1 MDGLGAFNPLSSLDT
16 ESLDD
21 IGSFEELVNVGEI
34 VTERRIGA
42 LFSNVVDIESGLS
55 GVETQNAHDTD
66 LTFFHGNQPR
76 NTRLDHLL
84 ASPESTLQDTV
95 LDLTDQIVFKSE
107 VGVFGVLLVGGNQTV
122 TDGGTSE
129 LNPGVV
135 LGDNLSTD
143 GGDVVTCIRFTSD
156 EELSTL
162 EFSETGVETLQ
173 ELPEIVSDL
182 GFVVGEFVEADSA
195 VASTDG
201 LVNKNDV
208 GVGVPRVGVGGE
220 SEIIVDLVG
229 TIFGKET
236 SDGRATGTTIQPDD
250 EGISRGAGSRVE
262 LPIENVAVL
271 SDLDETGVVGF
282 IQEDGVLVSQ
292 S

>member
-1 MDGLGAFNPLSSLDT
+1 M
-16 ESLDD
+16 
-21 IGSFEELVNVGEI
+21 
-34 VTERRIGA
+34 
-42 LFSNVVDIESGLS
+42 
-55 GVETQNAHDTD
+55 
-66 LTFFHGNQPR
+66 
-76 NTRLDHLL
+76 L

-95 LDLTDQIVFKSE
+95 LDLTDQIVFISE
-107 VGVFGVLLVGGNQTV
+107 VSILGVLLVGGNQTV

-162 EFSETGVETLQ
+162 VFSETGVETLQ

-201 LVNKNDV
+201 LINKNDV

-220 SEIIVDLVG
+220 GEIVIDLVG
-229 TIFGKET
+229 TIFGEET

-250 EGISRGAGSRVE
+250 EGISRGVGSRVE